1 MGNGNCAVIG
11 CHNNSKKL
19 ENWKELICDIK
30 EHEGKIKELCC
41 QEVLSIFCLFSNLI
55 HASLLCPL
63 RLLLGNMKRRK
74 GASQPCSSDRVCSE
88 HFVDDIPTEHNPDP
102 TLKLG
107 YDKIEVLTRK
117 PPKLRTFV
125 EKKKST
131 PVSANNSILISP
143 PMSPLTLSSSS
154 SIFNIPPAPPSATIV
169 RPLPLTP
176 SASNPINTSFSFHNE
191 HSSYCKIDPSIEC
204 NNCVVKSEIIQQ
216 YIKQHLAEVRSL
228 RSRVKSLQQNLQKET
243 ERFTPF
249 SVKFIKNDSKM
260 NFYTGI
266 TSIKLFD
273 AVFNLLKPHLPK
285 LTYWQGSKN
294 FTKYASKVRPLFRK
308 SSRPRKLA
316 AKDEFLLTLMRIRLG
331 VLNEDL
337 AWSDYKSHN
346 TVKFLVGISPTGY
359 ITFLSSCYGGRAS
372 DRFVCQDSNF
382 YDGLDLYDEVM
393 ADRGFQIHEELMM
406 KFCKLTVPPGARVKS
421 QMTTAEVKKTKEV
434 ANLRIHVE
442 RAINRIKTYRILQ
455 TVMPITILHHCDDII
470 KVCAALCNL
479 KPLLFVE

>member
-19 ENWKELICDIK
+19 KNWKELICDIK
-30 EHEGKIKELCC
+30 EHEGKIKELCGC
-41 QEVLSIFCLFSNLI
+41 EAPFRLFMFPSNKRNGHKREAWI
-55 HASLLCPL
+55 
-63 RLLLGNMKRRK
+63 RLLKRQNIDK
-74 GASQPCSSDRVCSE
+74 TSWQPCSSDRVCSE

-273 AVFNLLKPHLPK
+273 AVFNFLENLHDLEN
-285 LTYWQGSKN
+285 LQQ
-294 FTKYASKVRPLFRK
+294 RM
-308 SSRPRKLA
+308 SS
-316 AKDEFLLTLMRIRLG
+316 
-331 VLNEDL
+331 
-337 AWSDYKSHN
+337 Y
-346 TVKFLVGISPTGY
+346 
-359 ITFLSSCYGGRAS
+359 
-372 DRFVCQDSNF
+372 
-382 YDGLDLYDEVM
+382 
-393 ADRGFQIHEELMM
+393 
-406 KFCKLTVPPGARVKS
+406 
-421 QMTTAEVKKTKEV
+421 
-434 ANLRIHVE
+434 
-442 RAINRIKTYRILQ
+442 
-455 TVMPITILHHCDDII
+455 
-470 KVCAALCNL
+470 
-479 KPLLFVE
+479 